1 MGPKLTD
8 KQYHALTKRFAD
20 AAEKLSIGSV
30 LYWIFQ
36 NQLVGVFVG
45 IAFFLASLI
54 ITFIEAKE

>member
-1 MGPKLTD
+1 MKFKLTD
-8 KQYHALTKRFAD
+8 KQYHALAKRFAD

-36 NQLVGVFVG
+36 DQIVGIFVG
-45 IAFFLASLI
+45 IAIFIASLV